1 MEKQS
6 QIWKI
11 LRNQESDIFATYK
24 NNITL
29 FLYDHIYIFQA
40 DVQSSS

>member
-11 LRNQESDIFATYK
+11 LRNQESDISATYK
-24 NNITL
+24 NNIIFIWPYL
-29 FLYDHIYIFQA
+29 FQA